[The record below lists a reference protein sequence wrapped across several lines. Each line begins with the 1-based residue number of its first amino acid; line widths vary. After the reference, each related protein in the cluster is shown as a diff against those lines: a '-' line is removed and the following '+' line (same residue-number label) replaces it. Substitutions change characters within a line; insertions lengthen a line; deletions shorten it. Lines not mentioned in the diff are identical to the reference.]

1 MCINANLCVYLYTN
15 SLVCVI
21 KCVYYSSKTQTTD
34 RDTIM
39 KEQNKKDKFDELE
52 KKFNLLN
59 ERVTK
64 IEASFNVK
72 DKEEEKPKTSFM

>member
-1 MCINANLCVYLYTN
+1 MCTNVNLCVYLYTN

-39 KEQNKKDKFDELE
+39 KEPNRKNRIDELE
-52 KKFNLLN
+52 KEINALN

-64 IEASFNVK
+64 IEESFKVK
-72 DKEEEKPKTSFM
+72 EIEEKPKTSFM

>member
-1 MCINANLCVYLYTN
+1 MYIIVVNTH
-15 SLVCVI
+15 
-21 KCVYYSSKTQTTD
+21 TTD

-39 KEQNKKDKFDELE
+39 KEPNRKNRIDELE
-52 KKFNLLN
+52 KEISLLN

-64 IEASFNVK
+64 IEESFKVK

>member
-1 MCINANLCVYLYTN
+1 
-15 SLVCVI
+15 
-21 KCVYYSSKTQTTD
+21 
-34 RDTIM
+34 M

>member
-1 MCINANLCVYLYTN
+1 MCTNVNLCAYLYTN

-34 RDTIM
+34 RNTIM
-39 KEQNKKDKFDELE
+39 KEQNKKNKLDELE
-52 KKFNLLN
+52 KEINLLN
-59 ERVTK
+59 ERVKK

-72 DKEEEKPKTSFM
+72 EIEEKPKTSFM

>member
-1 MCINANLCVYLYTN
+1 MYIIVVNTH
-15 SLVCVI
+15 
-21 KCVYYSSKTQTTD
+21 TTD

-39 KEQNKKDKFDELE
+39 KEQNKKNKFDELE
-52 KKFNLLN
+52 EKFNLLN

-64 IEASFNVK
+64 IEESIKVK